1 MYSADDNGRMGPPV
15 ALSQPLSIID
25 VDVMT
30 EASPSLYVV
39 LMSIGH
45 FVFCVIVAW
54 EWHMF
59 GSCHHLLLIPNF
71 LPRLWDQWA
80 ERSQPA
86 GCSDCS
92 GRPVA
97 RNVYIYLLSCQKI
110 NWCFA
115 SFLWLISQ
123 DSTKKCTSCQDQNLS
138 EEMEDVLSLVQCQLW
153 LLNSKFSLDSVIVK
167 CSHHCHAWHAR
178 DTWHVST
185 PEQYTMSHVSLRE
198 SQNFTRVFPESV

>member
-1 MYSADDNGRMGPPV
+1 MSWLAWLVVM
-15 ALSQPLSIID
+15 QHWD
-25 VDVMT
+25 VSVRLFMF
-30 EASPSLYVV
+30 
-39 LMSIGH
+39 IGH
-45 FVFCVIVAW
+45 FIFCVIVAW

-123 DSTKKCTSCQDQNLS
+123 TTKAEVRRVIEHVFLFVRRLRRLTCFLIHPGFLKKGTTCLVIQH
-138 EEMEDVLSLVQCQLW
+138 VLL
-153 LLNSKFSLDSVIVK
+153 
-167 CSHHCHAWHAR
+167 
-178 DTWHVST
+178 
-185 PEQYTMSHVSLRE
+185 Y
-198 SQNFTRVFPESV
+198 